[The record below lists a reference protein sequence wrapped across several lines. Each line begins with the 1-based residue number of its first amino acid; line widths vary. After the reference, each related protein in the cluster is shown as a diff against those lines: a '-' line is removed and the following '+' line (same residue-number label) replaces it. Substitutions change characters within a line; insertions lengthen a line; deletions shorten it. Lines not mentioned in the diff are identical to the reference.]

1 MPRLRQENI
10 VIVVS
15 QSAKAVKHVTSD
27 RYFSME
33 EKNSFKEAKR
43 RLRKR
48 ASRNQSF
55 LVSS

>member
-1 MPRLRQENI
+1 MPRLRQESI

-27 RYFSME
+27 GYFSME

-43 RLRKR
+43 RVRER
-48 ASRNQSF
+48 ASRNKPS
-55 LVSS
+55 LIEL